1 MNDPATEDAATRMG
15 PPSASLKDVPPDRR
29 TQMADSGERASLSID
44 ELTINTIRTLTL
56 DAVEKAA
63 SGHPGTPMGMA
74 PVGYVLWSRFLRYDP
89 DRPDWPNRDRFVLS
103 VGHASLLLYSLL
115 HLSGVCEID
124 ANGRQTGK
132 PAVSVDDLR
141 QFRQLDSKT
150 PGHPEY
156 RVTTGVEA
164 TTGPLGQGCGNSV
177 GMALA
182 ERWLAEHFNRDGAIL
197 FDHDVYALCSD
208 GDMMEGVASEAASLA
223 GHLKLAN
230 LCWIYDNNHITIEG
244 GTPLAFSES
253 VAERFRGYGWNV
265 LHVADAN
272 DLGAVARALDTFRQ
286 TQDSPTLI
294 IVDSVIGWGSP
305 VAGTAKAH
313 SDPMG
318 AEAIRE
324 TKRNYGWP
332 EDSQFLVPPGVKDHF
347 RASLA
352 GRSAPLRGAWDQSL
366 IRYRAEHPEL
376 AEELDC
382 LLKGR
387 LPDGWARDIP
397 EFAPDAIGMASRD
410 AGGKVLNAIAH
421 NVSALIGGAADLAP
435 STKTRLTFDGA
446 GDLEARTPGGRNMH
460 FGIREHAMGAI
471 ANGMALSY
479 LRPFTA
485 TFLVF
490 SDYMR
495 PPIRLAA
502 IMEIPTVFVFS
513 HDSIGVGED
522 GPTHQP
528 IEHLA
533 ALRAVPGLNVIR
545 PADANETAEA
555 WRVATTRTRTPSCII
570 LSRQKLPTIDR
581 ARYAS
586 ADQLAKG
593 AYVLADAGGGDPEL
607 ILLATGSEVSL
618 ALDAHEQ
625 LGAEG
630 VRSRVV
636 SMPCWALFEQQPKS
650 YRDAV
655 LPPSVRARVAVEQA
669 GSLGWDSYVG
679 LAGATV
685 TMSTFGASAPFAKL
699 KERFGFT
706 VPNLVKVAK
715 RVMIAESR

>member
-1 MNDPATEDAATRMG
+1 MNGPASPDDLAQ
-15 PPSASLKDVPPDRR
+15 PVLPDRR
-29 TQMADSGERASLSID
+29 TNMAADTATRASPSID
-44 ELTINTIRTLTL
+44 EITINTIRTLTM
-56 DAVEKAA
+56 DAVEKAQ

-103 VGHASLLLYSLL
+103 VGHASLLLYALL
-115 HLSGVCEID
+115 HLSGVREID
-124 ANGRQTGK
+124 GDGRPTGQ
-132 PAVSVDDLR
+132 PAVSLDDIK

-156 RVTTGVEA
+156 RLTTGVEA

-182 ERWLAEHFNRDGAIL
+182 ERWLAARFNRDDAIL

-223 GHLKLAN
+223 GHLKLSN
-230 LCWIYDNNHITIEG
+230 LCWIYDNNHVTIEG
-244 GTPLAFSES
+244 GTPLAFSEN
-253 VAERFRGYGWNV
+253 VAERFRGYGWKV

-272 DLGAVARALDTFRQ
+272 DLDAVAGALETFRQ
-286 TQDSPTLI
+286 TEEAPTLI
-294 IVDSVIGWGSP
+294 VVDSVIGWGSP
-305 VAGTAKAH
+305 VAGTSKAH

-318 AEAIRE
+318 AEAIRQ
-324 TKRNYGWP
+324 TKRAYGWP
-332 EDSQFLVPPGVKDHF
+332 EDSQFLVPPGVMDHF
-347 RASLA
+347 RASIA
-352 GRSAPLRGAWDQSL
+352 DRSRPLREAWDETL
-366 IRYRAEHPEL
+366 NRYHTEHPEF
-376 AEELDC
+376 AGQLDH
-382 LLKGR
+382 LLQGR
-387 LPDGWARDIP
+387 LPEGWTRDIP
-397 EFAPDAIGMASRD
+397 EFAADATGMASRD

-421 NVSALIGGAADLAP
+421 KMPALVGGAADLAP
-435 STKTRLTFDGA
+435 STKTRLTFEGA
-446 GDLEARTPGGRNMH
+446 GDLEADSEGGRNMH
-460 FGIREHAMGAI
+460 FGVREHAMGAI
-471 ANGMALSY
+471 ANGMALSS

-502 IMEIPTVFVFS
+502 IMKLPTIFVFS

-528 IEHLA
+528 VEHLA
-533 ALRAVPGLNVIR
+533 ALRAIPGLNVIR

-555 WRVATTRTRTPSCII
+555 WRVATTRTRMPSCII

-581 ARYAS
+581 SRYAL

-593 AYVLADAGGGDPEL
+593 AYVLADAAGGDPEL
-607 ILLATGSEVSL
+607 LLLATGSEVSL
-618 ALDAHEQ
+618 ALGAHEQ
-625 LGAEG
+625 LAAEG
-630 VRSRVV
+630 VHSRVV
-636 SMPCWALFEQQPKS
+636 SMPCWSLFEQQPKS

-669 GSLGWDSYVG
+669 CSLGWDRYVG
-679 LAGATV
+679 PDGATV

-699 KERFGFT
+699 KEKFGFT
-706 VPNLVKVAK
+706 VDHVIKVAR
-715 RVMIAESR
+715 RVMAAERT

>member
-1 MNDPATEDAATRMG
+1 MNGPASPDDLAQ
-15 PPSASLKDVPPDRR
+15 PVLPDRR
-29 TQMADSGERASLSID
+29 TNMAADTATRASPSID
-44 ELTINTIRTLTL
+44 EITINTIRTLTM
-56 DAVEKAA
+56 DAVEKAQ

-103 VGHASLLLYSLL
+103 VGHASLLLYALL
-115 HLSGVCEID
+115 HLSGVREID
-124 ANGRQTGK
+124 GDGRPTGQ
-132 PAVSVDDLR
+132 PAVSLDDIK

-156 RVTTGVEA
+156 RLTTGVEA

-182 ERWLAEHFNRDGAIL
+182 ERWLAARFNRDDAIL

-223 GHLKLAN
+223 GHLKLSN
-230 LCWIYDNNHITIEG
+230 LCWIYDNNHVTIEG
-244 GTPLAFSES
+244 GTPLAFSEN
-253 VAERFRGYGWNV
+253 VAERFRGYGWKV

-272 DLGAVARALDTFRQ
+272 DLDAVAGALETFRQ
-286 TQDSPTLI
+286 TEEAPTLI
-294 IVDSVIGWGSP
+294 VVDSVIGWGSP
-305 VAGTAKAH
+305 VAGTSKAH

-318 AEAIRE
+318 AEAIRQ
-324 TKRNYGWP
+324 TKRAYGWP
-332 EDSQFLVPPGVKDHF
+332 EDSQFLVPPGVTDHF
-347 RASLA
+347 RASIA
-352 GRSAPLRGAWDQSL
+352 DRSRPLREAWDETL
-366 IRYRAEHPEL
+366 NRYHTEHPEF
-376 AEELDC
+376 AGQLDH
-382 LLKGR
+382 LLQGR
-387 LPDGWARDIP
+387 LPEGWTRDIP
-397 EFAPDAIGMASRD
+397 EFAADATGMASRD

-421 NVSALIGGAADLAP
+421 KMPALVGGAADLAP
-435 STKTRLTFDGA
+435 STKTRLTFEGA
-446 GDLEARTPGGRNMH
+446 GDLEADSEGGRNMH
-460 FGIREHAMGAI
+460 FGVREHAMGAI
-471 ANGMALSY
+471 ANGMALSS

-502 IMEIPTVFVFS
+502 IMKLPTIFVFS

-528 IEHLA
+528 VEHLA
-533 ALRAVPGLNVIR
+533 ALRAIPGLNVIR

-555 WRVATTRTRTPSCII
+555 WRVATTRTRMPSCII

-581 ARYAS
+581 SRYAL

-593 AYVLADAGGGDPEL
+593 AYVLADAAGGDPEL
-607 ILLATGSEVSL
+607 LLLATGSEVSL
-618 ALDAHEQ
+618 ALGAHEQ
-625 LGAEG
+625 LAAEG
-630 VRSRVV
+630 VHSRVV
-636 SMPCWALFEQQPKS
+636 SMPCWSLFEQQPKS

-669 GSLGWDSYVG
+669 CSLGWDRYVG
-679 LAGATV
+679 PDGATV

-699 KERFGFT
+699 KEKFGFT
-706 VPNLVKVAK
+706 VDHVIKVAR
-715 RVMIAESR
+715 RVMAAERT